1 MSSKIFIKTPEQ
13 INKEI
18 FQTQINNYQENSTNN
33 MFLSFRSQYLY
44 DRDTSNLNINSL
56 TNADK
61 TPSDCIPNSNST
73 SNIFYPSMD
82 YLYNPNIINV
92 TSAASLIGKDTIAPS
107 QITPLHGIQLSP
119 VINNPEQAGNQATI
133 NHHVARLA
141 SHDNAELIPTKIN
154 DQLTSLQSQVIEHN
168 QVSIATPTTMS
179 KFAPTSE
186 SLMNYPSTT
195 NNIILPLTP
204 AIVTLVPNTSLP
216 YDVDTCIHQEL
227 TTIPKENN
235 STPILLSKST
245 TIPAEFLVNPNTAF
259 QSNLAKEKES
269 ITDKIEIHPSNIVIQ
284 QSGFSLRYDDKI
296 SFSLFM

>member
-1 MSSKIFIKTPEQ
+1 MSSKIFIKTPDQ

-18 FQTQINNYQENSTNN
+18 FQTQINNYQGNLTNN
-33 MFLSFRSQYLY
+33 MFRPFRSQYLF

-61 TPSDCIPNSNST
+61 IPSDWCPNSNST

-92 TSAASLIGKDTIAPS
+92 TSAASLIGKDIIAPS
-107 QITPLHGIQLSP
+107 QAVKQITPLHGIQLSP
-119 VINNPEQAGNQATI
+119 VINNQAGNQATI
-133 NHHVARLA
+133 NHHVAPLA
-141 SHDNAELIPTKIN
+141 SHDNAELIPTKI
-154 DQLTSLQSQVIEHN
+154 TSLQSQVIEHN

-179 KFAPTSE
+179 KFAPSSE

-195 NNIILPLTP
+195 NYISLPLTP

-269 ITDKIEIHPSNIVIQ
+269 ITNEIEIHPSNIVSQ
-284 QSGFSLRYDDKI
+284 QSGLSIRYDDKI